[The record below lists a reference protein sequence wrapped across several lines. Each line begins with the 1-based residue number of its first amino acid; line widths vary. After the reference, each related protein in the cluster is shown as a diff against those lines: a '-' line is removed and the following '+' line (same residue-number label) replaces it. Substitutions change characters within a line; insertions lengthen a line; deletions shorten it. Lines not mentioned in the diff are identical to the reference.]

1 MKQSDIH
8 KSEEKEKLVIDFT
21 EDDNEWIE
29 RIGKLLMRYVMI
41 RLAISLNSMN
51 NILVSSWNL
60 IMLRYRDVVNGLS
73 NDISM
78 IFQLS

>member
-60 IMLRYRDVVNGLS
+60 IMVRYRDVVNGLS